1 MTEAPTLSDEGCRAV
16 LEVLPHV
23 VWTTGPDGSTTYL
36 NRRGAKLIGANV
48 DQLHGWNWLQLLHPD
63 DVDRSR
69 QCWQSAVEAGTE
81 YVNEYR
87 LRQAD
92 GMYRWYLAQAAPLRR
107 SDGGTSGWVGT
118 WTDIDDRRR
127 AEERHEQDARL
138 LANVRDCIIV
148 TDAAGMVTYWN
159 DAATRTFGWTAEEMW
174 GQPLLNRF
182 PEEARSSVADLT
194 GRIADGHDWSGE
206 FEDYHKDGS
215 RIWIDAR
222 VSRICNASGQ
232 LMGIMGTSHDITARK
247 RAEAERDRITARLRL
262 QIDRTPLA
270 YLLFDHDL
278 RLVDWNAAAERMF
291 GYTREEV
298 LGMMPPF
305 EKILPR
311 SAWPAGE
318 EVLARL
324 RAGDMTAHA
333 INENLTKDGQT
344 ITCEWSNTPLL
355 DGDGRFAGLISL
367 AQDITERRRAEEA
380 LRASEERFRQIADS
394 ISEVFWLTTPD
405 KREILYLSPG
415 YETIWGRT
423 REATYHAPQ
432 SWMDAVHAEDR
443 ERVAQAALTNQI
455 AGTYDEEY
463 RIVRPDGSIRWIRD
477 RAFPVR
483 DQDGQVVRLAGVA
496 EDVTDR
502 RHLEAQLRQ
511 AQKMEA
517 IGQLAGG
524 VAHDFNNLLTVING
538 YSDLLID
545 AVGDRAG
552 LRELVEEIRKAGERS
567 ASLTRQLLAFSRQ
580 QVLSPKIL
588 DVNDVVHETEKML
601 RRLIGE
607 DVELTTVLQR
617 SVGTVKADRGQL
629 EQVLLNL
636 AVNARDAMPHG
647 GELTIETRDVDLS
660 EDFAA
665 GRPGTAPGRYI
676 ALAVTDS
683 GVGMPEEVKRHIF
696 EPFFTTK
703 EPGKGTG
710 LGLAVVHGF
719 VKQSG
724 GCVEVRSE
732 PGAGTCFTIYLP
744 RIDDRSGSGASV
756 PEPRVAWAGVGHALG
771 TETILLIEDD
781 HAVRALTRRVL
792 QRSGYTVL
800 EASRGTEGLR
810 LAAAH
815 RSPIHLLIT
824 DVVMPGIP
832 GRMVAEQIGESHPE
846 TKVLYVS
853 GHTNDDVVRTG
864 VLHDAVHFVQK
875 PFTPAAIAHKVREI
889 LSS

>member
-1 MTEAPTLSDEGCRAV
+1 LTDGLALRDELYRPI
-16 LEVLPHV
+16 LETIPHV
-23 VWTTGPDGSTTYL
+23 VWTASPDGSPTYL
-36 NRRGAKLIGANV
+36 NRRGVELIGVSA
-48 DQLHGWNWLQLLHPD
+48 DQLSGWSWLQLLHPE

-69 QCWQSAVEAGTE
+69 HSWESALRSGTE

-92 GMYRWYLAQAAPLRR
+92 GRYRWYLAKAAPLRGP
-107 SDGGTSGWVGT
+107 DGAAKGWIGT

-127 AEERHEQDARL
+127 AEEHHERDARL

-148 TDAAGMVTYWN
+148 TDATGIVTYWN
-159 DAATRTFGWTAEEMW
+159 DAATVTYGWTAEEMC
-174 GQPLLNRF
+174 GQPLVNRF
-182 PEEARSSVADLT
+182 PEEARSLVADLT
-194 GRIADGHDWSGE
+194 RQIAEGLDWCGE
-206 FEDYHKDGS
+206 FEDYRKDGS
-215 RIWIDAR
+215 RVWIDGRAA
-222 VSRICNASGQ
+222 RICDASGQ
-232 LMGIMGTSHDITARK
+232 LMGLMGTSHDITARK
-247 RAEAERDRITARLRL
+247 RAEAERDQITARLRL
-262 QIDRTPLA
+262 QIDRMPLA
-270 YLLFDHDL
+270 YLLFDRDL
-278 RLVDWNAAAERMF
+278 RLVDWNAAAERIF
-291 GYTREEV
+291 GYAREEV

-305 EKILPR
+305 ETLVPR
-311 SAWPAGE
+311 SAWPVGE
-318 EVLARL
+318 EVLGRL
-324 RAGDMTAHA
+324 RAGDMAAHA
-333 INENLTKDGQT
+333 INENLTKDGRT

-355 DGDGRFAGLISL
+355 DGDGVFVGLISL
-367 AQDITERRRAEEA
+367 AQDITERRLAEDA

-405 KREILYLSPG
+405 KHEIVYVSPG

-423 REATYHAPQ
+423 REAAYASPQ
-432 SWMDAVHAEDR
+432 SWIETVHPEDR
-443 ERVAQAALTNQI
+443 ERVVQAAFTKPM

-463 RIVRPDGSIRWIRD
+463 RIVRPDGTVRWIRD

-483 DQDGQVVRLAGVA
+483 DGGGQIVRVAGVA
-496 EDVTDR
+496 EDVTER
-502 RHLEAQLRQ
+502 RQLEAQLRQ

-517 IGQLAGG
+517 IGRLAAG

-538 YSDLLID
+538 CSELLLN
-545 AVGDRAG
+545 AVGDSVEQ
-552 LRELVEEIRKAGERS
+552 RELLDEILKAGKRS

-588 DVNDVVHETEKML
+588 DVNEVVHDTEKML
-601 RRLIGE
+601 QRLIGE

-617 SVGTVKADRGQL
+617 PLGSVKADRGQL

-647 GELTIETRDVDLS
+647 GNLTIETREVDLT

-665 GRPGTAPGRYI
+665 TRPGMAPGRHI

-683 GVGMPEEVKRHIF
+683 GVGMSEEIKRHLF

-703 EPGKGTG
+703 DPGKGTG
-710 LGLAVVHGF
+710 LGLPVVHGF

-744 RIDDRSGSGASV
+744 RIDGSGGSGAD
-756 PEPRVAWAGVGHALG
+756 VANAGVGHARG

-781 HAVRALTRRVL
+781 DAVRALTKRVL
-792 QRSGYTVL
+792 QRCGYTVL
-800 EASRGTEGLR
+800 EASRGTDGLR

-815 RSPIHLLIT
+815 RTPIHLLIT

-832 GRMVAEQIGESHPE
+832 GRMVAEQIRDSHPE

-853 GHTNDDVVRTG
+853 GYTNDDVVRTG
-864 VLHDAVHFVQK
+864 LLRDAVHFVQK
-875 PFTPAAIAHKVREI
+875 PFAPEAIAHKVREI